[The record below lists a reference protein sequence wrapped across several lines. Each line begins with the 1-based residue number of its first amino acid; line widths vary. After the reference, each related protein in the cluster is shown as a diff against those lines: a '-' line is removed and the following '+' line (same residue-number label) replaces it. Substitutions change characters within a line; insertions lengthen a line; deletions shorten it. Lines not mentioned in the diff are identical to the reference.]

1 MCQAIEH
8 HAKPCGFADRQFVA
22 VNLTM
27 DQESFKFREDYG
39 GGESDLLQSQADED
53 EESALQSKPTALVV
67 DDSTDIAFML
77 TTILQPAGYEALMT
91 TSAREVLKI
100 VKSERFDLIISD
112 IAMPEMDGY
121 ALAKALR
128 SLPEYQAVPMIAV
141 TGFDEYDDRERAI
154 EAGFDTQ
161 VKKPI
166 DPGNF
171 MTLIRSLTS

>member
-1 MCQAIEH
+1 
-8 HAKPCGFADRQFVA
+8 
-22 VNLTM
+22 
-27 DQESFKFREDYG
+27 
-39 GGESDLLQSQADED
+39 
-53 EESALQSKPTALVV
+53 
-67 DDSTDIAFML
+67 
-77 TTILQPAGYEALMT
+77 MT